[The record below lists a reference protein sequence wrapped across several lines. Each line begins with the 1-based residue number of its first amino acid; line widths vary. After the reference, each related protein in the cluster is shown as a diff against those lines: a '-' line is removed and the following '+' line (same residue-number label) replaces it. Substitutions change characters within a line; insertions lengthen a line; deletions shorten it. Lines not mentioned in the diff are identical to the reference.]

1 MGENCHG
8 SIPRPEKCVVMTAR
22 IMSKYTGGLH
32 IFMAGN
38 RWKMMLIQ
46 ASKFP
51 LGPMKMWEKLVPL
64 LSGTSFSHI
73 RIG

>member
-1 MGENCHG
+1 MRK
-8 SIPRPEKCVVMTAR
+8 S
-22 IMSKYTGGLH
+22 TGGLH

-64 LSGTSFSHI
+64 
-73 RIG
+73 